1 MRYCSKSLRKNS
13 SKLGFVTMFLQVYKY
28 FFCSKTNRR
37 SLRWVEIGIC
47 IGRESSNVLNKIC
60 LFESCTFSLWYSLN
74 HLKVLEKNSF
84 DSWQYKKVC
93 SIESGLRQKGHL
105 SSEANLYF
113 SSSFF
118 VVIILCTTLKENCLS
133 LSAFVDLYIQL
144 TLSKTDTSGTGTKCP
159 SQRDVRLIKS
169 QIKGISKGR
178 DQLYRCSFYIGVFSQ
193 ALTAEGSETSL
204 SMNRL

>member
-47 IGRESSNVLNKIC
+47 NGRESSNVLNKIC

-118 VVIILCTTLKENCLS
+118 VVIILCTTLKVNCLS
-133 LSAFVDLYIQL
+133 LLSFEDLYIF
-144 TLSKTDTSGTGTKCP
+144 TKQ
-159 SQRDVRLIKS
+159 SLQFGSSEKL
-169 QIKGISKGR
+169 
-178 DQLYRCSFYIGVFSQ
+178 FFQ
-193 ALTAEGSETSL
+193 ALTAEGSETSF

>member
-1 MRYCSKSLRKNS
+1 
-13 SKLGFVTMFLQVYKY
+13 MFLQVYRY
-28 FFCSKTNRR
+28 FFCRKTNRR

-118 VVIILCTTLKENCLS
+118 VVIILCTTLKVNCLS
-133 LSAFVDLYIQL
+133 LLSFEVLYIF
-144 TLSKTDTSGTGTKCP
+144 TKQSP
-159 SQRDVRLIKS
+159 QFGSSEKL
-169 QIKGISKGR
+169 
-178 DQLYRCSFYIGVFSQ
+178 FFQ
-193 ALTAEGSETSL
+193 AFTAEGSETSF
-204 SMNRL
+204 SMNRLIIFTAEFGQDYCSIFYLTVLWSCSKQIRNRGTKCLSFQIRSNGSN

>member
-1 MRYCSKSLRKNS
+1 MRYCSKSLGKNS
-13 SKLGFVTMFLQVYKY
+13 SKLGFVTMLLQVYRY

-118 VVIILCTTLKENCLS
+118 VVIILCTTLKVNCLS
-133 LSAFVDLYIQL
+133 LLSFEDLYIF
-144 TLSKTDTSGTGTKCP
+144 TKQ
-159 SQRDVRLIKS
+159 SLQFGSSEKL
-169 QIKGISKGR
+169 
-178 DQLYRCSFYIGVFSQ
+178 FFQ
-193 ALTAEGSETSL
+193 ALTAEGSETSF

>member
-1 MRYCSKSLRKNS
+1 MPHIFNIVCHNFQCDIVQKAYVKIPL
-13 SKLGFVTMFLQVYKY
+13 LGFVTMFLQVYKY

-74 HLKVLEKNSF
+74 HLKLLEKNSF

-105 SSEANLYF
+105 SSEANLYN
-113 SSSFF
+113 S
-118 VVIILCTTLKENCLS
+118 VVLS
-133 LSAFVDLYIQL
+133 LSWLFCAQ
-144 TLSKTDTSGTGTKCP
+144 P
-159 SQRDVRLIKS
+159 
-169 QIKGISKGR
+169 
-178 DQLYRCSFYIGVFSQ
+178 
-193 ALTAEGSETSL
+193 
-204 SMNRL
+204 

>member
-1 MRYCSKSLRKNS
+1 MSVSNKTNYNKNKKYWTIYIYKKNLSVATHIQYCLPQFSMYIVQRPCVKNS

-28 FFCSKTNRR
+28 FFCRKNNRQ

-74 HLKVLEKNSF
+74 HLEVLEKNSF
-84 DSWQYKKVC
+84 DYWQYKKVC
-93 SIESGLRQKGHL
+93 SVQSGLRQKGHL

-118 VVIILCTTLKENCLS
+118 VVIILCII
-133 LSAFVDLYIQL
+133 V
-144 TLSKTDTSGTGTKCP
+144 
-159 SQRDVRLIKS
+159 
-169 QIKGISKGR
+169 
-178 DQLYRCSFYIGVFSQ
+178 
-193 ALTAEGSETSL
+193 
-204 SMNRL
+204 

>member
-28 FFCSKTNRR
+28 FFCSKTNRP

-93 SIESGLRQKGHL
+93 SIESGLSQRGHL

-113 SSSFF
+113 SNSFF
-118 VVIILCTTLKENCLS
+118 VVIILFAWRCLILRFMENVNKKRRNLFFFS
-133 LSAFVDLYIQL
+133 LLNLEFNSIW
-144 TLSKTDTSGTGTKCP
+144 
-159 SQRDVRLIKS
+159 VRLH
-169 QIKGISKGR
+169 
-178 DQLYRCSFYIGVFSQ
+178 
-193 ALTAEGSETSL
+193 LTK
-204 SMNRL
+204 

>member
-37 SLRWVEIGIC
+37 SLLWVEFGIC

-118 VVIILCTTLKENCLS
+118 VVIILCTTLKVNCLS
-133 LSAFVDLYIQL
+133 LLSFEDLYIF
-144 TLSKTDTSGTGTKCP
+144 TKQ
-159 SQRDVRLIKS
+159 SLQF
-169 QIKGISKGR
+169 GISEK
-178 DQLYRCSFYIGVFSQ
+178 LFFQ
-193 ALTAEGSETSL
+193 ALTAEGSETIF
-204 SMNRL
+204 SMNSL

>member
-1 MRYCSKSLRKNS
+1 
-13 SKLGFVTMFLQVYKY
+13 MFLQVYKY
-28 FFCSKTNRR
+28 FFCSKTNRQ
-37 SLRWVEIGIC
+37 SLLWVEFGIC

-118 VVIILCTTLKENCLS
+118 VVIILCTTLKVNCLS
-133 LSAFVDLYIQL
+133 LLSFEDLYIFTKQ
-144 TLSKTDTSGTGTKCP
+144 SPKSGSSEK
-159 SQRDVRLIKS
+159 L
-169 QIKGISKGR
+169 
-178 DQLYRCSFYIGVFSQ
+178 FFQ
-193 ALTAEGSETSL
+193 AFTAEGSETSFL
-204 SMNRL
+204 MNKL